1 MAPSIATLDHGSSI
15 IPINGFKLPKRPPP
29 QIPQQLVDL
38 PLTLGESHILEA
50 ANSQYLDY
58 LDPELARILDIEA
71 ILVACWLVVVHGF
84 SPVRTMYLE
93 FHPGSNLCYIDGKS
107 QGPDSYALEFS
118 TERPL
123 KDLVRDFCLIKAGI
137 KPTNPDEGWASDERT
152 HFLTSA
158 VRYAGDRPNLQN
170 APLSANSKIPNPKL
184 MLNVTNDNGKLH
196 ASLAFS
202 SPEMSKEFATSLLH
216 SLNKVVAS
224 IYRSPETSLGDLDLC
239 SDLDLILL
247 QKFTREVSDSNE
259 VLLHDMALEHARLT
273 PDAPAICSWDGN
285 FTYKELDDLTSR
297 LALYLTDIGVGPET
311 FVLSCFEKSS
321 LAIIARLAILK
332 AGGAYISIDA
342 SDPPIFLD
350 SVIARVNA
358 KVMLTSPEYASKYA
372 SLLSNV
378 VSITGDMLKELPT
391 GTVSSTVQPQNACLI
406 LFTSGSTGQPK
417 GIIQEHRS
425 YATAIR
431 DYNKVLGLGRH
442 SRVFQF
448 DDYAFDISN
457 NDYLT
462 ALAAGGCCCVPTP
475 EKTISALIEN
485 INTTNANMSFMTPT
499 IAIQLSHKDVPCL
512 ELLCVGGEPMSNDLL
527 MKWSPHVK
535 LVNQYG
541 MGEAATFC
549 AYNDSP
555 KPGHN
560 AVVGKSGSGAIWIA
574 NPSSPER
581 PVPVGAVGEILIEG
595 PHLSRGYLDDLCQKP
610 DVGFLNTVPRWIAD
624 LHPSRAQ
631 TSRIYRSGDLGRY
644 RHDGTVEHMGRKDTL
659 LKLNGGRVESTE
671 VEYILRKTLSP
682 GDFTVVDMLG
692 EIDGTDDPILVA
704 FVYLADNP
712 ANLIPGVSD
721 HEMSFLP
728 ITNRV
733 RVNSLVQAM
742 QKEVDTTLPK
752 HMMPSLF
759 LLVDR
764 IPRTR
769 SNKLDRRKLHQ
780 IAQKWYMGNQRL

>member
-1 MAPSIATLDHGSSI
+1 
-15 IPINGFKLPKRPPP
+15 
-29 QIPQQLVDL
+29 
-38 PLTLGESHILEA
+38 
-50 ANSQYLDY
+50 
-58 LDPELARILDIEA
+58 
-71 ILVACWLVVVHGF
+71 
-84 SPVRTMYLE
+84 
-93 FHPGSNLCYIDGKS
+93 
-107 QGPDSYALEFS
+107 
-118 TERPL
+118 
-123 KDLVRDFCLIKAGI
+123 
-137 KPTNPDEGWASDERT
+137 
-152 HFLTSA
+152 
-158 VRYAGDRPNLQN
+158 
-170 APLSANSKIPNPKL
+170 
-184 MLNVTNDNGKLH
+184 MLNVTNNHSKLH
-196 ASLAFS
+196 ANLAFS

-224 IYRSPETSLGDLDLC
+224 IYRSSTIALEALDMC

-247 QKFTREVSDSNE
+247 QKYTKEVSESHE

-285 FTYKELDDLTSR
+285 FSYKELDDLTSR
-297 LALYLTDIGVGPET
+297 LAVHLIGVGVSPET
-311 FVLSCFEKSS
+311 FVLSCFEKSAF
-321 LAIIARLAILK
+321 AIIARLAILK

-342 SDPPIFLD
+342 SDPPTFLD
-350 SVIARVNA
+350 SVISRAGVT
-358 KVMLTSPEYASKYA
+358 VMLTSPEYASNYT
-372 SLLSNV
+372 SLISKII
-378 VSITGDMLKELPT
+378 SITGDMLKELPQAS
-391 GTVSSTVQPQNACLI
+391 GPACSTVQPGNACLI

-462 ALAAGGCCCVPTP
+462 ALTAGGCCCVPTA
-475 EKTISALIEN
+475 EKTLAGLVEN
-485 INTTNANMSFMTPT
+485 INKMKANMSFMTPT
-499 IAIQLSHKDVPCL
+499 IAIQLAPQDVPSL
-512 ELLCVGGEPMSNDLL
+512 ELLCVGGEPMSNDLI
-527 MKWSPHVK
+527 MKWGPHVK

-549 AYNDSP
+549 AYNDNP
-555 KPGHN
+555 KAGHN

-610 DVGFLNTVPRWIAD
+610 DVGFLSTVPQWIAE
-624 LHPSRAQ
+624 LHPSRAS
-631 TSRIYRSGDLGRY
+631 TTRIYRSGDLGRY
-644 RHDGTVEHMGRKDTL
+644 LHDGTVEHMGRKDTL

-671 VEYILRKTLSP
+671 VEYVMRKTLSP

-692 EIDGTDDPILVA
+692 EIDGVDDPKLVA

-712 ANLIPGVSD
+712 TNLLPGIPD
-721 HEMSFLP
+721 KEMSFLP
-728 ITNRV
+728 ITNRF
-733 RVNSLVQAM
+733 RASALVERM
-742 QKEVDTTLPK
+742 RHEIDSTLPK
-752 HMMPSLF
+752 HMMPNLF
-759 LLVDR
+759 ILVDR

-780 IAQKWYMGNQRL
+780 IAQKWHMANRSM